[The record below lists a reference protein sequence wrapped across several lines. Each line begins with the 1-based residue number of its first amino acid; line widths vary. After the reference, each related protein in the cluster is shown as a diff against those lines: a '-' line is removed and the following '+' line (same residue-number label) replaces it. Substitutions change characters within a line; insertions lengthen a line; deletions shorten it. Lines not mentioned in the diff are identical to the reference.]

1 MPDPKHRASASDF
14 GPADFAPADLAGFA
28 KAYDLALD
36 ELNGAIGRT
45 GKIPAPTVRNLLM
58 TRIFSEARKGERNTE
73 RLKRAALG
81 GMRERLIR
89 STGA

>member
-1 MPDPKHRASASDF
+1 MPDPKHRAAELS
-14 GPADFAPADLAGFA
+14 PADFAAADLAGFA

-36 ELNGAIGRT
+36 ELNDAVGRT

-81 GMRERLIR
+81 GMRDRLIR